1 MADSAPAR
9 HVLRSFAS
17 SANLTR
23 DVRVRTLIVDD
34 HPLFSDG
41 LRLLLM
47 ASTSIAEIVC
57 AHSGT
62 DALAHAA
69 QSPFDLVLLDW
80 NLGSAPTGAVLVQ
93 EFKAA
98 LPRARV
104 VIVSGES
111 SAALVKLAIESGAV
125 GFVPKESS
133 SALLIDALSITAHGG
148 IYLPPAVLGAGADVR
163 PATAVPAASPVAR
176 PGLLSIEDMF
186 PQLTP
191 RHVEVLGCLMRG
203 MPNKQIARELDI
215 SDGTVKQHLNT
226 VFREL
231 DVQNRT
237 EAVYL
242 LAKSGV
248 RFD

>member
-1 MADSAPAR
+1 
-9 HVLRSFAS
+9 
-17 SANLTR
+17 
-23 DVRVRTLIVDD
+23 VRTLIVDD

-57 AHSGT
+57 ARSGT
-62 DALAHAA
+62 EALALAA
-69 QSPFDLVLLDW
+69 QAPFDLVLLDW
-80 NLGSAPTGAVLVQ
+80 NLGSAPTGAALVQ
-93 EFKAA
+93 DFKAA

-111 SAALVKLAIESGAV
+111 SAALVRLAIESGAV

-148 IYLPPAVLGAGADVR
+148 IYLPPAVLAAAAAGRPAGAPS
-163 PATAVPAASPVAR
+163 PAPAVH
-176 PGLLSIEDMF
+176 PGLLSIEEMF

-191 RHVEVLGCLMRG
+191 RHVEVLACLMRG

-242 LAKSGV
+242 LAKGGV